1 MLFFIHTTRMPSRPE
16 ICPYKTNKKNKYSKE
31 KKIFKLMEFERPTC
45 EVLLKS
51 SLSANLT
58 EI

>member
-31 KKIFKLMEFERPTC
+31 KKIFKLMEFEP
-45 EVLLKS
+45 
-51 SLSANLT
+51 ANLRSSVKKF
-58 EI
+58 IVSKPN

>member
-1 MLFFIHTTRMPSRPE
+1 MPSRPE

-31 KKIFKLMEFERPTC
+31 KKIFKLMEFERPTW